1 MSWFQPRRGEARRGE
16 ARRGKP
22 SASIDSTAEQNG
34 PATGPSWPCGP
45 LCRPPQRSLGTPRAS
60 VVAVGAEPCQ
70 PRQRSE
76 RRGRSEQKKEE
87 EAHGPPGPWLRR
99 PRNGGSLSGAAA
111 PPPGERRSRWR
122 LTHPGRRRS
131 SPWTSTRLGRRR
143 SRWTW
148 TRLRQ
153 GCWGT
158 RAAWAGCPQRRGA
171 RSAAGRPGALP
182 EPPSRRL
189 GTSGA
194 APAAA
199 TSRLR
204 GMGRDGM
211 GRAGAAAALEPQVS
225 PASQPA
231 APALMPGHL
240 LCPGAWG
247 RGEESRCHLLVGSPR
262 APGGVLRSPHRR
274 PGHPRAALE
283 QELAFQGKEARW
295 RAPETAGD
303 QRPLLENIVGDQR
316 TAWDLHLA
324 FKRGKV
330 WRQNLTSWKQD
341 FPKRSCPPARSD
353 RSEAFGPSPKSRRWL
368 QRKVG

>member
-1 MSWFQPRRGEARRGE
+1 MSWFQPRRGE

-45 LCRPPQRSLGTPRAS
+45 PCRPPQRSLGTPRAS
-60 VVAVGAEPCQ
+60 VVAVGAQPCQ

-211 GRAGAAAALEPQVS
+211 GRAGAAAALEPQPQSTGRS
-225 PASQPA
+225 PQEPPQTARTPKGSAGAGACLPGKRSPLESAGDRRGPKA
-231 APALMPGHL
+231 AA
-240 LCPGAWG
+240 
-247 RGEESRCHLLVGSPR
+247 GEHRRRPKDSVGS
-262 APGGVLRSPHRR
+262 APCLQKRKS
-274 PGHPRAALE
+274 LE
-283 QELAFQGKEARW
+283 TKPYELEA
-295 RAPETAGD
+295 G
-303 QRPLLENIVGDQR
+303 
-316 TAWDLHLA
+316 
-324 FKRGKV
+324 F
-330 WRQNLTSWKQD
+330 
-341 FPKRSCPPARSD
+341 
-353 RSEAFGPSPKSRRWL
+353 SEAFLPP
-368 QRKVG
+368 RKVR